1 MTPIRQAY
9 LVAAGSAVYVL
20 DDPAVAAAWQKPSAL
35 TDFSVGGLAAHLAAQ
50 VLFVPATLA
59 KPRPDGDPVGLLGHY
74 ERVAW
79 IGADLDAEV
88 NVNIR
93 SGSEDA
99 STDGAA
105 TVVAQTQAAV
115 RDLTGLLAAEP
126 DDRRV
131 SPPAGPWVLTLDDFL
146 VTRMMEIVVHS
157 DDLAH
162 SVGIPMPEFP
172 APVLDPVL
180 DLLTRL
186 AVRRHGTVPVL
197 RALTR
202 AERAPASITAF

>member
-1 MTPIRQAY
+1 VTPIRQAY
-9 LVAAGSAVYVL
+9 LVAAGSAIEVL
-20 DDPAVAAAWQKPSAL
+20 DDPAVAAAWPQPSAL
-35 TDFSVGGLAAHLAAQ
+35 SDFTVGGLAAHLAFQ
-50 VLFVPATLA
+50 VVRVPATLREPA
-59 KPRPDGDPVGLLGHY
+59 PSGEPVGLLGHY

-88 NVNIR
+88 NVSIR
-93 SGSEDA
+93 RGSEDVA
-99 STDGAA
+99 TDGAA
-105 TVVAQTQAAV
+105 TVVAQTRAAV

>member
-1 MTPIRQAY
+1 VTPIRQAY
-9 LVAAGSAVYVL
+9 LVAAGSAVEVL

-35 TDFSVGGLAAHLAAQ
+35 SDFSVGGLAAHLAAQ

-59 KPRPDGDPVGLLGHY
+59 KPRPEGEPVGLLGHY
-74 ERVAW
+74 ERVTW

-93 SGSEDA
+93 SGSEDVA
-99 STDGAA
+99 TDGPAA
-105 TVVAQTQAAV
+105 VVAQTRAAV
-115 RDLTGLLAAEP
+115 RELTGQLADEP

-146 VTRMMEIVVHS
+146 ITRMMEIVVHS

-162 SVGIPMPEFP
+162 SVGIPTPEFP
-172 APVLDPVL
+172 PEVVDPVL
-180 DLLTRL
+180 HLVTAL
-186 AVRRHGTVPVL
+186 AVNRHGTVPVL
-197 RALTR
+197 RALSR